1 MKNNIKAKRAEHNMT
16 QLELANKT
24 GVSRQTINYIETQ
37 RYVPSVI
44 VAFKIAAVLEV
55 KPEEL
60 FILKKED

>member
-1 MKNNIKAKRAEHNMT
+1 MT

-44 VAFKIAAVLEV
+44 VAFKIAAVLEL

-60 FILKKED
+60 FILEKED